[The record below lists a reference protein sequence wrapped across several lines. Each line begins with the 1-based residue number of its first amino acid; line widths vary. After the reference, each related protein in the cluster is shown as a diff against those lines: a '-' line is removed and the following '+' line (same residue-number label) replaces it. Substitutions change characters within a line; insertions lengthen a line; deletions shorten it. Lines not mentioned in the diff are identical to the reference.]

1 MSTDIPQ
8 LLTRLLSLEPHW
20 IIGAIALTA
29 GLSVAM
35 VAWLLSRAAAAVP
48 HQDRLWL
55 DAPPLAYRI
64 VWWPVQWVAH
74 YLRMLLPERHT
85 QAILGQLRL
94 AGLDYALD
102 PAQFIAGHLVWAPLC
117 AGIAAGLAGNLGL
130 APGWP
135 LLTGIALGFVFPRV
149 WLRDRIQARRRQT
162 FKALPF
168 MLDLITLCVESGLNL
183 NSAIAQAVA
192 KGPAGPLRN
201 EFARLMRDV
210 RAGRSRS
217 EALRELAV
225 RLDMPAV
232 SNFVTTLIQAE
243 ATGMSLGPILR
254 AQAEQRR
261 TERFAHAEK
270 LAMQAPVKLLFP
282 LLFFIFPCVF
292 AILMF
297 PITMKFIGAGL

>member
-1 MSTDIPQ
+1 MSPSATP
-8 LLTRLLSLEPHW
+8 LLSALEPRW
-20 IIGAIALTA
+20 VVGGLAFAM
-29 GLSVAM
+29 GLSVAL

-48 HQDRLWL
+48 RQDRLWL
-55 DAPPLAYRI
+55 DAPPPAYRI
-64 VWWPVQWVAH
+64 VWWPIQWVAH
-74 YLRMLLPERHT
+74 YLRALLPERQQ
-85 QAILGQLRL
+85 QACLGQLRL

-102 PAQFIAGHLVWAPLC
+102 PAQFMAGRVIWGLLC
-117 AGIAAGLAGNLGL
+117 AGFGGWLAGGFALAPQWPALAGLALGAFLPL
-130 APGWP
+130 A
-135 LLTGIALGFVFPRV
+135 
-149 WLRDRIQARRRQT
+149 WLRDRIQRRRRQT
-162 FKALPF
+162 FKGLPF

-192 KGPAGPLRN
+192 KGPAGPLRD
-201 EFARLMRDV
+201 EFARLLRDV
-210 RAGRSRS
+210 RAGKARS
-217 EALRELAV
+217 EALRELAS
-225 RLDMPAV
+225 RLDLPAV

-261 TERFAHAEK
+261 TERFAQAEK

-297 PITMKFIGAGL
+297 PIVMKFIGAGL

>member
-1 MSTDIPQ
+1 MSPETFPVPP
-8 LLTRLLSLEPHW
+8 SGPHW
-20 IIGAIALTA
+20 VIGVIALTA
-29 GLSVAM
+29 GLSVTL
-35 VAWLLSRAAAAVP
+35 VVWLLSRAAAAVP
-48 HQDRLWL
+48 RQDRLWL
-55 DAPPLAYRI
+55 DAPPPGYRL
-64 VWWPVQWVAH
+64 VWWPVQWFAH
-74 YLRMLLPERHT
+74 YLRALLPERHT
-85 QAILGQLRL
+85 QAILGRLRL
-94 AGLDYALD
+94 AGLDFALD
-102 PAQFIAGHLVWAPLC
+102 PAQFLAGCLVWALVC
-117 AGIAAGLAGNLGL
+117 AGIAGWLADTFGSPLGWL
-130 APGWP
+130 QLSGF
-135 LLTGIALGFVFPRV
+135 ALGFLFPHV

-168 MLDLITLCVESGLNL
+168 MLGLITLCVESGLNL

-192 KGPAGPLRN
+192 KGPAGPLRD

-210 RAGRSRS
+210 RAGRARS
-217 EALRELAV
+217 EALRELAT

-261 TERFAHAEK
+261 TERFAQAEK

-297 PITMKFIGAGL
+297 PIAMKFMGAGL